1 MSFFGQCCQCNP
13 NTQQNNTVT
22 TSYCSVHVE
31 QVLGFVNVLNQE
43 ARDEVELI
51 TELIQDINTRKSER
65 MKKLGTLGKLDVPG
79 ASRGIDAGHN
89 RDEVLV
95 ELEGQ
100 EKMQKDR

>member
-1 MSFFGQCCQCNP
+1 MNI
-13 NTQQNNTVT
+13 
-22 TSYCSVHVE
+22 
-31 QVLGFVNVLNQE
+31 LNQE

-65 MKKLGTLGKLDVPG
+65 MGTLGKLDLPG